1 MKTSELQTLKEL
13 SSAVL
18 FTYPPSL
25 TMDGHKN
32 LYYANGQPVSL
43 FEILRSIAEG
53 REKIVLLDQ
62 TIQALEGRK
71 APVKE

>member
-1 MKTSELQTLKEL
+1 MKTSELKTLKEL
-13 SSAVL
+13 SEEVVAA
-18 FTYPPSL
+18 YPQPL

-32 LYYANGQPVSL
+32 LYYTNGQPAAL

-53 REKIVLLDQ
+53 REKILLLDQ